1 MSSNKVK
8 GMPTPR
14 QLYNERERKS
24 KIFLNACSSVLNT
37 FADKITEANKKG
49 KTTCVLAVPLST
61 SDPLYRPDFCL
72 KYVINDLLKKD
83 YKVVFRN
90 PNFVYVSWNIDT
102 VPPLQSD
109 DRTDH
114 INDIKDINIS
124 DLAKK
129 YEKEFGKKPRK
140 KKN

>member
-1 MSSNKVK
+1 MNKVK

-14 QLYNERERKS
+14 QLYTERERKN

-37 FADKITEANKKG
+37 FTDKITEANKKG
-49 KTTCVLAVPLST
+49 KTSCVLVVPLST

-72 KYVINDLLKKD
+72 KYAINDLLNKK
-83 YKVVFRN
+83 YQVIFRK
-90 PNFVYVSWNIDT
+90 PNFIYVSWNIDNL
-102 VPPLQSD
+102 PPPVEADRESD
-109 DRTDH
+109 IR
-114 INDIKDINIS
+114 DINIS

-140 KKN
+140 KKSQS